1 MELQGKTAIVTG
13 GAHRVGGAISLALAE
28 RGCSVVVHFHTSAA
42 QASETA
48 SKIKDFGVECLT
60 IQADLQQ
67 YAQVLALFEAID
79 RAGWSADILV
89 NSAAILQ
96 ADDLLTA
103 DERQWART
111 IDLNLKG
118 AFFCLQQAALRM
130 QTRGGLIVNI
140 SDIAGH
146 RPWPRHPIHSISKA
160 GLEMLTQVAALRLAP
175 KIRVNAV
182 APGPV
187 AKPESL
193 RPDRWQE
200 ITHELPLQRGGDAR
214 DVARA
219 VIFLAENDFITG
231 ETLVVDGGNRLL

>member
-1 MELQGKTAIVTG
+1 MDLKGKTAIVSG

-28 RGCSVVVHFHTSAA
+28 RGCRVVVHFHTSAA
-42 QASETA
+42 QADKTA
-48 SKIKDFGVECLT
+48 SEIEALGVECLKV
-60 IQADLQQ
+60 QADLSQH
-67 YAQVLALFEAID
+67 AEVLALFEAID
-79 RAGWSADILV
+79 QAGWSVDILV
-89 NSAAILQ
+89 NSAAIMK

-103 DERQWART
+103 DENDWART

-118 AFFCLQQAALRM
+118 AFFCLQQAAMRM
-130 QTRGGLIVNI
+130 QTQGGLIVNI
-140 SDIAGH
+140 TDIAGR

-175 KIRVNAV
+175 KVRVNAI

-187 AKPESL
+187 VKPESMST
-193 RPDRWQE
+193 DRWQK

-219 VIFLAENDFITG
+219 VLFLAENEFITG
-231 ETLVVDGGNRLL
+231 ETLVVDGGNQLL

>member
-1 MELQGKTAIVTG
+1 MDLKGKTAIVSG

-28 RGCSVVVHFHTSAA
+28 RGCRVVVHFHTSAA
-42 QASETA
+42 QADKTA
-48 SKIKDFGVECLT
+48 SEIEALGVERLKV
-60 IQADLQQ
+60 QADLSQH
-67 YAQVLALFEAID
+67 AEVLALFEAID
-79 RAGWSADILV
+79 QAGWSVDILV
-89 NSAAILQ
+89 NSAAIMK

-103 DERQWART
+103 DETDWART

-118 AFFCLQQAALRM
+118 AFFCLQQAAMRM
-130 QTRGGLIVNI
+130 QTQGGLIVNI
-140 SDIAGH
+140 TDIAGR

-175 KIRVNAV
+175 KIRVNAI

-187 AKPESL
+187 VKPESMSTN
-193 RPDRWQE
+193 RWQK

-219 VIFLAENDFITG
+219 VLFLAENEFITG
-231 ETLVVDGGNRLL
+231 ETLVVDGGNQLL